1 MLETKDGDALEDSA
15 MDVGEEN
22 SLRWKRLD
30 SARPRALQGM
40 LKRSGSS
47 LSQDIT
53 LKAMVL
59 TRQRNI
65 LRGRPIIW
73 MMINY
78 IKTNMTPPGRIQLA
92 RH

>member
-30 SARPRALQGM
+30 SAMPRALQGM

-53 LKAMVL
+53 LKAMTL
-59 TRQRNI
+59 HSRAI
-65 LRGRPIIW
+65 FSAEDRPS
-73 MMINY
+73 
-78 IKTNMTPPGRIQLA
+78 G
-92 RH
+92 